1 MLRVVEASVLDLHA
15 FEPIQH
21 TGCDYMFNA
30 SAQVPNEHI
39 ALLYRFERRNEEASS
54 TLADAANHVVHRAF
68 PRSSTLTPST

>member
-1 MLRVVEASVLDLHA
+1 
-15 FEPIQH
+15 
-21 TGCDYMFNA
+21 MFNA

-39 ALLYRFERRNEEASS
+39 ALLYRFERGNGIAPS